1 MRLST
6 KLIKDIPSF
15 WDGVARTFDL
25 FGHYDHYN
33 LSALET
39 ANAWKSD
46 WEALG
51 EDFRKALGGQPVPV
65 KKNQTSQD
73 QTGPTAP

>member
-6 KLIKDIPSF
+6 KLIKAKPSF
-15 WDGVARTFDL
+15 WSGVGRTFDL

-65 KKNQTSQD
+65 KNPTSQD

>member
-6 KLIKDIPSF
+6 KLIKVKPSF
-15 WDGVARTFDL
+15 WSGVTRTFDL
-25 FGHYDHYN
+25 FGHYDRYN

-39 ANAWKSD
+39 TNAWKSD

-51 EDFRKALGGQPVPV
+51 RDFRKTLGDKLVQANISDER
-65 KKNQTSQD
+65 KT
-73 QTGPTAP
+73 